1 MRRRNGDTDVENG
14 RERVSRMNGHSS
26 INIYTLSMDK
36 MDSWGKV
43 AAYHREPSLVLSD
56 DLEGWDG
63 RDEGG

>member
-1 MRRRNGDTDVENG
+1 
-14 RERVSRMNGHSS
+14 MNGQSS

-43 AAYHREPSLVLSD
+43 AVYRREPSLVLSD

-63 RDEGG
+63 MGETREVRKGGDTYIIKTDLHC